1 MGILLYSLHVLLV
14 SVLPFSNAHRRER
27 LSLGDSLSIDREGD
41 ELVSPNGTFA
51 AGFIQVGENAY
62 CFSIWYARRP
72 GKKTV
77 VWMANRDKPVTT
89 TVSEIHLNKYG
100 TLVLISGGEG
110 KVWETNTA
118 FRRDVKELELL
129 ETGNL
134 VLTNGNGEF
143 VWQSFASPTDT
154 LLPGQ
159 QLTRNTVLV
168 SKRDAGN
175 YLSGSYSFKFNDDN
189 VVYLIYSGPEVS
201 SVYFPLQDSA
211 VYAQGRT
218 NFNSTRLAAMD
229 DMGTFSSS
237 DLFHF
242 NSSDYGRGPHRRLT
256 LDHDGLLRVYSMKEP
271 NWEWKVVWFLDIG
284 VCRVHGM
291 CGSYGICIYAPE
303 PTCTCPP
310 GFSREDPSDWS
321 KGCVPPFNLT
331 FDQASI
337 DFLKF
342 PRTDY
347 YGYDLDTFSK
357 NVSLENCTE
366 TCRKDHRC
374 KGFGF
379 KYRTCYPKFVLL
391 NGRRTPN
398 EPNTIYIKVPTAM
411 AGKEGEGLALIQS
424 SINGSGRIIN
434 TSSGKP
440 PSGVVKN
447 LYLRYLVGFVG
458 TLGAMEVVI
467 IVLGWCF
474 IRRINRS
481 TEPVKKGYRLH
492 QVMGFRRFTYTELK
506 KATTNFSE
514 EIGRG
519 GFGQVYR
526 GLLEDGKTTVA
537 IKRLEGV
544 TQGEAEFWAEVAVVG
559 RINHM
564 NLVRVLGFCAEG
576 KYRLLVYEYLQNRSL
591 DKLLFSSDATNVL
604 DWEKRYS
611 IAVGTAMGLAYLHE
625 ECLEWVLHCDVKPQ
639 NILLDEHFRPKL
651 ADFGMSKFSE
661 TGAGGGD
668 ACRGKFEV
676 SRARGTRGYM
686 APEWI
691 VNQEITAKADVYSFG
706 VVMLELV
713 TGRSASGVHGG
724 KWNQLVRCVEE
735 KVEERQHEGGT
746 MEELVDKR
754 LQGDYDM
761 AQVELL
767 LRVALLCVKISKDER
782 PAMSAVVG
790 LLLGDDEPKNL
801 SSPASP
807 LVNWAIDRS

>member
-1 MGILLYSLHVLLV
+1 MSPFTCLLVPINDLDSIAVTSLRIKEGLNGVSTPLGRRKPSTPRSSIAGTRSLIYLKARTGLSFSSTPATISKAMGILLYSLHVLLV

-284 VCRVHGM
+284 SVGFTVCAEATASASTRRSRRARVRRD
-291 CGSYGICIYAPE
+291 SAE
-303 PTCTCPP
+303 KT
-310 GFSREDPSDWS
+310 
-321 KGCVPPFNLT
+321 
-331 FDQASI
+331 
-337 DFLKF
+337 
-342 PRTDY
+342 
-347 YGYDLDTFSK
+347 
-357 NVSLENCTE
+357 
-366 TCRKDHRC
+366 
-374 KGFGF
+374 
-379 KYRTCYPKFVLL
+379 
-391 NGRRTPN
+391 RRTGL
-398 EPNTIYIKVPTAM
+398 KVACHR
-411 AGKEGEGLALIQS
+411 LI
-424 SINGSGRIIN
+424 
-434 TSSGKP
+434 
-440 PSGVVKN
+440 
-447 LYLRYLVGFVG
+447 
-458 TLGAMEVVI
+458 
-467 IVLGWCF
+467 
-474 IRRINRS
+474 
-481 TEPVKKGYRLH
+481 
-492 QVMGFRRFTYTELK
+492 
-506 KATTNFSE
+506 
-514 EIGRG
+514 
-519 GFGQVYR
+519 
-526 GLLEDGKTTVA
+526 
-537 IKRLEGV
+537 
-544 TQGEAEFWAEVAVVG
+544 
-559 RINHM
+559 
-564 NLVRVLGFCAEG
+564 
-576 KYRLLVYEYLQNRSL
+576 
-591 DKLLFSSDATNVL
+591 
-604 DWEKRYS
+604 
-611 IAVGTAMGLAYLHE
+611 
-625 ECLEWVLHCDVKPQ
+625 
-639 NILLDEHFRPKL
+639 
-651 ADFGMSKFSE
+651 
-661 TGAGGGD
+661 
-668 ACRGKFEV
+668 
-676 SRARGTRGYM
+676 
-686 APEWI
+686 
-691 VNQEITAKADVYSFG
+691 
-706 VVMLELV
+706 
-713 TGRSASGVHGG
+713 
-724 KWNQLVRCVEE
+724 
-735 KVEERQHEGGT
+735 
-746 MEELVDKR
+746 
-754 LQGDYDM
+754 
-761 AQVELL
+761 
-767 LRVALLCVKISKDER
+767 
-782 PAMSAVVG
+782 
-790 LLLGDDEPKNL
+790 
-801 SSPASP
+801 
-807 LVNWAIDRS
+807 